1 MAPPPPL
8 GPLPGEKSPSTRPKY
23 TARQPPAPG
32 PPARH
37 FPLPPPG
44 PERCQP
50 RHVPSRENQLPRAV
64 RRPPGS
70 VAAASALRRS
80 PARGW
85 GRWAGWLCTNWVP
98 ALRPLDGGLPRPPP
112 GLHALRGIARSV
124 PLARSLARASLPASV
139 SGSAT
144 ALLAESARVWA
155 SLWSPRPGHVPVPPS
170 RGGSRR
176 RWLAARPRFPALMAN
191 GREGLRGRL
200 AAAPRQ
206 KRGARKAQGRR
217 SGSAGAAS

>member
-37 FPLPPPG
+37 FPLPQPG

-50 RHVPSRENQLPRAV
+50 RHVPSRENQLPGAV
-64 RRPPGS
+64 RRPPDS
-70 VAAASALRRS
+70 VAAASALQRS

-85 GRWAGWLCTNWVP
+85 GRRPGWCARHGDPHSGHSTGGGDFP
-98 ALRPLDGGLPRPPP
+98 RTRALRVVAP
-112 GLHALRGIARSV
+112 SV
-124 PLARSLARASLPASV
+124 PLARASLPPSV

-155 SLWSPRPGHVPVPPS
+155 SLWSPRPGQVPVPP
-170 RGGSRR
+170 
-176 RWLAARPRFPALMAN
+176 
-191 GREGLRGRL
+191 LR
-200 AAAPRQ
+200 AAAP
-206 KRGARKAQGRR
+206 
-217 SGSAGAAS
+217 AGVGWLGLAPPH

>member
-50 RHVPSRENQLPRAV
+50 RHVPSRENQLPGAV

-80 PARGW
+80 PAPGW
-85 GRWAGWLCTNWVP
+85 GRRPGWC
-98 ALRPLDGGLPRPPP
+98 ARPGDPHSDHSTGGGGGEFLPDPS
-112 GLHALRGIARSV
+112 LARGVAPSV
-124 PLARSLARASLPASV
+124 PFARSLGRLYLPPSLGAPPPYLQRARAF
-139 SGSAT
+139 G
-144 ALLAESARVWA
+144 
-155 SLWSPRPGHVPVPPS
+155 
-170 RGGSRR
+170 
-176 RWLAARPRFPALMAN
+176 PRFGAHGLDKSLCPLRAAAPAGVRLLGLAPPAN
-191 GREGLRGRL
+191 GREGCGGGSQQLPGKSAGRG
-200 AAAPRQ
+200 
-206 KRGARKAQGRR
+206 KRGADALDPQVQL
-217 SGSAGAAS
+217 ASR